1 MGQQDEESQNQS
13 HAKYLQNF
21 SWSELDDLD
30 GEQNILLNEFEKDK
44 DLEENM
50 ITNADRDER
59 QIRLSADDKA
69 KAPR

>member
-1 MGQQDEESQNQS
+1 MGQQDEESQS

-30 GEQNILLNEFEKDK
+30 EEQNILLNDMKGDR

-50 ITNADRDER
+50 ITNADREDR

>member
-1 MGQQDEESQNQS
+1 MKGDR
-13 HAKYLQNF
+13 
-21 SWSELDDLD
+21 
-30 GEQNILLNEFEKDK
+30 

-50 ITNADRDER
+50 ITNADREDR